1 MTKILIL
8 SDTHGL
14 QAGLPYPLPE
24 ADIIVHA
31 GDMTNRGTMVEC
43 MRALGWFNALPY
55 KYRICIAGNHDLFLD
70 SDHIDC
76 PSTPSAI
83 DAIMPKADG
92 FFYLNDSG
100 CEVEGIKFWGS
111 PVQPEFFHWGF
122 NRMRGPEI
130 QEHWDKIPEGTDVL
144 ITHGPAYK
152 LVDQCPDFRFPNLD
166 DMLVNVGCVNLA
178 KTIVKIKPKLHI
190 CGHVHYAYGHAYNG
204 DTLHV
209 NGSICTES
217 YTPTNKPILVDFK
230 PTGCNIVELL

>member
-1 MTKILIL
+1 MPRILIL

-14 QAGLPYPLPE
+14 HRALPHPLPD

-31 GDMTNRGTMVEC
+31 GDMTNRGTMEEC

-70 SDHIDC
+70 PDHIDC
-76 PSTPSAI
+76 PSSPSAI
-83 DAIMPKADG
+83 EAILPKADG

-100 CEVEGIKFWGS
+100 CEVEGIRFWGS
-111 PVQPEFFHWGF
+111 PVQPEFFHWAY

-130 QEHWDKIPEGTDVL
+130 QEHWDLIPENTDVL

-152 LVDQCPDFRFPNLD
+152 LVDECPDFRFPNSNV
-166 DMLVNVGCVNLA
+166 MENVGCVNLA
-178 KTIVKIKPKLHI
+178 KTIEKIKPKLHI
-190 CGHVHYAYGHAYNG
+190 CGHIHGAYGHVYNG

-209 NGSICTES
+209 NGSICTENYS
-217 YTPTNKPILVDFK
+217 PTNKPTCVNYTQD
-230 PTGCNIVELL
+230 GCNIIHFL